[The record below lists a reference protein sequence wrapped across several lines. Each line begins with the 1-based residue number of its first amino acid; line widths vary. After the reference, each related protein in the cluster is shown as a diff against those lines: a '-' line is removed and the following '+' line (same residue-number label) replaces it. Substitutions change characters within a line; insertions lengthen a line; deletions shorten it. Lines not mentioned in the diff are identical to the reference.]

1 MTDLMPPP
9 RRLDD
14 DARDRIKERLR
25 AAALDEEPTGR
36 HGWWL
41 PTLAA
46 AAVLA
51 AVAGGGAVVAARQ
64 TPADVRPGGNAGQS
78 TSPSPSPHAT
88 DHPMTAQERS
98 REIQQRIKL
107 ELRHLKTPPQQNGA
121 LPSYPPPSC
130 MSEMVGVTL
139 PGARSFT
146 LATQIPHADGSTSLW
161 TAPGHWL
168 ICDQWAVGLGRPRS
182 CT

>member
-41 PTLAA
+41 PTVAA

-64 TPADVRPGGNAGQS
+64 TPADVRPGGYAGQS

-88 DHPMTAQERS
+88 DHPMTARERS

-121 LPSYPPPSC
+121 LPSYPPPS
-130 MSEMVGVTL
+130 
-139 PGARSFT
+139 
-146 LATQIPHADGSTSLW
+146 
-161 TAPGHWL
+161 
-168 ICDQWAVGLGRPRS
+168 
-182 CT
+182 